1 MNMTRA
7 LGTLCVVLALAIG
20 DAHGCTQ
27 TEVEKCG
34 LDFLPFYGAPRL
46 AETAED
52 LQDHCKLFKGQ
63 MQCIENFANK
73 CLNGLPK
80 GIITLM
86 IEGAADEYK
95 GLCNTTT
102 AVHKEYLD
110 SVKCINNAGPEV
122 QTCMQDF
129 FVALHR
135 AATAPVNQQ
144 IGYICCYHADFME
157 CGEKALTSKCNL
169 PAAMKFFNAIMDK
182 VIGEGLSLACTKY
195 KKGSGACEALPALST
210 ENDSNA
216 RGKGF
221 IGPVITITGNLG

>member
-1 MNMTRA
+1 MIRA
-7 LGTLCVVLALAIG
+7 LKILLFVLACVIG
-20 DAHGCTQ
+20 DVQGCTQ

-34 LDFLPFYGAPRL
+34 FDFLPFFAAPRL
-46 AETAED
+46 AETAEE
-52 LQDHCKLFKGQ
+52 LQDHCKLSKGQ
-63 MQCIENFANK
+63 MQCVEGFASK
-73 CLNGLPK
+73 CLQGLPK
-80 GIITLM
+80 GVVTLM
-86 IEGAADEYK
+86 IEGAVDEYD

-102 AVHKEYLD
+102 TKHKEYLD

-144 IGYICCYHADFME
+144 VGYICCYYADFVE
-157 CGEKALTSKCNL
+157 CGGKGLTSKCDL
-169 PAAMKFFNAIMDK
+169 PAAMKFFNNIMDK
-182 VIGEGLSLACTKY
+182 VIGEGISLACTKY

-210 ENDSNA
+210 ENDSNV